1 MVNRHNLV
9 ILRISHMKTIIKY
22 TVVVAAL
29 SFIGIGCALTNKLP
43 SVTVGGAA
51 NKDAVLD
58 ASLNKGGVSVTAPLV
73 NVDVPFP
80 SVKTGDEK

>member
-1 MVNRHNLV
+1 
-9 ILRISHMKTIIKY
+9 MKTIKY
-22 TVVVAAL
+22 LVLGAVIATFSV
-29 SFIGIGCALTNKLP
+29 GCAFTNKLP

-58 ASLNKGGVSVTAPLV
+58 AKVNKQGAALTLPLV

-80 SVKTGDEK
+80 SVKTGDDVK

>member
-1 MVNRHNLV
+1 MV
-9 ILRISHMKTIIKY
+9 S
-22 TVVVAAL
+22 AL
-29 SFIGIGCALTNKLP
+29 AFFGVGCALTQKLP

-58 ASLNKGGVSVTAPLV
+58 ASLGKGGVSVTAPLV

-80 SVKTGDEK
+80 KVTGDSEE

>member
-1 MVNRHNLV
+1 
-9 ILRISHMKTIIKY
+9 MKTVKY
-22 TVVVAAL
+22 LVLGAVITTFSV
-29 SFIGIGCALTNKLP
+29 GCALTEKLP

-58 ASLNKGGVSVTAPLV
+58 AKLNKKGVSVTAPLV

-80 SVKTGDEK
+80 STPLQRGAFFLF